1 MPIKLMMPI
10 TPTKTKELV
19 NKISKK
25 IKENPLLS
33 ILILS
38 FVVRVIYLSINWP
51 LWWDAH
57 VYIGMGK
64 YIFSSGQIG
73 IWESF
78 RPLIHPVIIGALWKL
93 SLNPIAWGK
102 VLDLLFSLIAIFL
115 LYRIGE
121 KVFNKKIAILS
132 SLIFSLTP
140 LFIMHTGLILT
151 EPLALTFGLLGIY
164 LVLDQTKLTCV
175 FFSGIFLSLAFLTKY
190 TMGILFAAIFLVLLV
205 KKETILTKI
214 KTTFALGIAFITPI
228 IPYMAFN
235 YFRYPNMFEPFVSGS
250 WIVTTATWLYGN
262 GYTYY
267 FRSFFFTNPLYIL
280 FFVYIYYFFKEKE
293 WKNSNKTIFL
303 LISILALIYFTFLV
317 PRKEPRYLLIAV
329 PFMAIAIS
337 QTIRILHNKL
347 KLVKRPVLWPRS
359 FVVLIILLILV
370 PMPANLNFDKA
381 PDFKPEI
388 NRIIADNNI
397 TGIILS
403 SDPSFVS
410 FLDHKIV
417 TLDGMDF
424 APIIYNQTKEETEM
438 IFINDCDLL
447 CAPEDLECK
456 ELREQ
461 LLSTIKQENEE
472 VFSKQFK
479 DCKYSIYLNPL
490 KN

>member
-1 MPIKLMMPI
+1 M
-10 TPTKTKELV
+10 KTKGIV

-25 IKENPLLS
+25 IKEHPLLS
-33 ILILS
+33 ILLLS
-38 FVVRVIYLSINWP
+38 FIVRVIYLSINWP

-78 RPLIHPVIIGALWKL
+78 RPLIHPAIIGLIWKL
-93 SLNPIAWGK
+93 GLNPIAWGK
-102 VLDLLFSLIAIFL
+102 LLDLIFSLIAIFL
-115 LYRIGE
+115 FYKISE
-121 KVFNKKIAILS
+121 KVFNKKIAVIS

-151 EPLALTFGLLGIY
+151 EPLALTFGLLGMY
-164 LVLDQTKLTCV
+164 LILDLAKKPDKTKIIPIFL
-175 FFSGIFLSLAFLTKY
+175 SGIFLSLAFLTKF
-190 TMGILFAAIFLVLLV
+190 TMGIFFAAIFITLLI
-205 KKETILTKI
+205 KKENLIEKI
-214 KTTFALGIAFITPI
+214 KTLSLLGISFILPI
-228 IPYMAFN
+228 IPYMIFN
-235 YFRYPNMFEPFVSGS
+235 YFRYPNLFEPFLAGS

-267 FRSFFFTNPLYIL
+267 WRSFFFTNPLYIL
-280 FFVYIYYFFKEKE
+280 FFAYIYYFFKEKE
-293 WKNSNKTIFL
+293 WRNSNKTIFL
-303 LISILALIYFTFLV
+303 LISISTIIYFTFFV
-317 PRKEPRYLLIAV
+317 PRKEPRYLLIAI
-329 PFMAIAIS
+329 PFMTIAIS
-337 QTIRILHNKL
+337 QAIRILHNKL
-347 KLVKRPVLWPRS
+347 KLSKKPLLWPKS
-359 FVVLIILLILV
+359 FVVLIILLVLV

-388 NRIIADNNI
+388 NQIIDENNI
-397 TGIILS
+397 TGTIVS

-410 FLDHKIV
+410 FLDHKII

-424 APIIYNQTKEETEM
+424 APVIYNQTKKQAEM

-456 ELREQ
+456 ELREL
-461 LLSTIKQENEE
+461 LLSTIKEENKE

-479 DCKYSIYLNPL
+479 DCNYSICLTS
-490 KN
+490 

>member
-1 MPIKLMMPI
+1 MKIK
-10 TPTKTKELV
+10 EVV
-19 NKISKK
+19 NRISKK
-25 IKENPLLS
+25 IKEHPLLS

-78 RPLIHPVIIGALWKL
+78 RPLIHPTLIGAFWKFG
-93 SLNPIAWGK
+93 LNPIAWGK
-102 VLDLLFSLIAIFL
+102 ILDLIFSLTAILL
-115 LYRIGE
+115 LYKINE

-140 LFIMHTGLILT
+140 IFVMHTGLILT
-151 EPLALTFGLLGIY
+151 EPLALAFGLLGIY
-164 LVLDQTKLTCV
+164 LVLDQTKLNQF
-175 FFSGIFLSLAFLTKY
+175 FFSGIFLGLSFLTKF
-190 TMGILFAAIFLVLLV
+190 TTGIFFAAIFMVLLV
-205 KKETILTKI
+205 KKEKLLTKM
-214 KTTFALGIAFITPI
+214 KNLFSLGVGFILPV
-228 IPYMAFN
+228 IPYMIFN
-235 YFRYPNMFEPFVSGS
+235 YFRYPNMFEPFISGS

-267 FRSFFFTNPLYIL
+267 LRNFFFTNPLYVL

-303 LISILALIYFTFLV
+303 LISILTLIYFTFFV

-329 PFMAIAIS
+329 PFMTIAIS
-337 QTIRILHNKL
+337 QAIRILHNKL
-347 KLVKRPVLWPRS
+347 KLVKRPLLWPRS
-359 FVVLIILLILV
+359 FIILIILLVLV
-370 PMPANLNFDKA
+370 PMPANLSFEKA

-388 NRIIADNNI
+388 NRIIEENQI
-397 TGIILS
+397 QGIILS

-417 TLDGMDF
+417 TLDGIEF
-424 APIIYNQTKEETEM
+424 ASAIYNQTKFNAEM

-447 CAPEDLECK
+447 CAPEDWKCEENKRL
-456 ELREQ
+456 L
-461 LLSTIKQENEE
+461 LLSIKKENKE

-479 DCKYSIYLNPL
+479 DCKYSIYITPKIN
-490 KN
+490 